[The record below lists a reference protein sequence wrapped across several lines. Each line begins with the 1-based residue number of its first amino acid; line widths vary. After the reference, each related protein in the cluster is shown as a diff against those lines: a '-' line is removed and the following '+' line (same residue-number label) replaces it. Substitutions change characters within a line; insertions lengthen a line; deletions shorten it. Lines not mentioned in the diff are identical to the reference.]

1 MRLVVTAAV
10 ILLAVVCEINAQCP
24 ASITT
29 VKGSRAPTGT
39 ICQNKLILNEEFNSF
54 DLGLWSHELSLWG
67 GGVSFIFS
75 KLLNC
80 FKISLYVHFFLFF
93 IYLKKKNGEFQ
104 WYVND
109 RANTYVQ
116 DGHLY
121 IRPTLTVD
129 YHPNLFDCA
138 IVIEG

>member
-80 FKISLYVHFFLFF
+80 FKISLCFIFF
-93 IYLKKKNGEFQ
+93 YLKKRMENSNG
-104 WYVND
+104 
-109 RANTYVQ
+109 TLMIVQ
-116 DGHLY
+116 THM
-121 IRPTLTVD
+121 
-129 YHPNLFDCA
+129 FKMA
-138 IVIEG
+138 IFILDQH